1 MIPFLL
7 ALVLTAVGIRT
18 YLQSVPPTSGLAPAV
33 PTVVYIKPKTGVQD
47 IALILREAGV
57 IRSTWAFLSLAYVQ
71 GSLRRLQSGEYEFSA
86 GMTLLEIL
94 QKLES
99 GRVVTHQVTIPE
111 GFTVEDIARLLAM
124 ERLADPT
131 RFLALVQDPAVAA
144 RLGVPAARLE
154 GYLFPDTYR
163 LTRGMSEEEILRIMV
178 SRFQQAVPQD
188 LKERAASLKMDL
200 HEIVTLASL
209 IEKEVLL
216 DAERPL
222 VSAVFHNRLRQ
233 HMPLQ
238 SDPTAVY
245 MVPRTQRR
253 ITAADLQRKTPYNTY
268 LVPGLPP
275 GPIANPG
282 LASIQAALNPAR
294 VDYLY
299 FVARND
305 GSHQFSRTLEEH
317 NKAVRLY
324 QGATKA
330 PQDASTPLQGA
341 RVHSSDDRVARVD
354 GS

>member
-1 MIPFLL
+1 
-7 ALVLTAVGIRT
+7 
-18 YLQSVPPTSGLAPAV
+18 
-33 PTVVYIKPKTGVQD
+33 
-47 IALILREAGV
+47 
-57 IRSTWAFLSLAYVQ
+57 
-71 GSLRRLQSGEYEFSA
+71 
-86 GMTLLEIL
+86 
-94 QKLES
+94 
-99 GRVVTHQVTIPE
+99 
-111 GFTVEDIARLLAM
+111 
-124 ERLADPT
+124 
-131 RFLALVQDPAVAA
+131 
-144 RLGVPAARLE
+144 
-154 GYLFPDTYR
+154 
-163 LTRGMSEEEILRIMV
+163 
-178 SRFQQAVPQD
+178 
-188 LKERAASLKMDL
+188 
-200 HEIVTLASL
+200 
-209 IEKEVLL
+209 
-216 DAERPL
+216 
-222 VSAVFHNRLRQ
+222 
-233 HMPLQ
+233 MPLQ